1 MRNEDYDRELL
12 AGVTRHLHGLGAASS
27 PRSKRQSRPSAKA
40 VAQTPTRVEQ
50 LEPVRVVGTP
60 LVLNTNPSV
69 RLAKD

>member
-12 AGVTRHLHGLGAASS
+12 AGVTVICTVLALLIAPFETAKPSI
-27 PRSKRQSRPSAKA
+27 SKS

-50 LEPVRVVGTP
+50 LEPVRVVGAP